1 MEDIDNIILDSL
13 KHLNC
18 PIEDDIRSL
27 KQFDNDMVIKA
38 LMSCIDIITPG
49 TGLPH
54 SMPPSMS
61 QRLKLATNIAD
72 HIKEIGFR
80 GDIGYQMILYCNEVE
95 IRRLLMFL
103 IERLPREPDKA
114 SQSDDSS
121 QTTSLVK
128 AIRLQLSQSLKTLWV
143 PSGILRNGIR
153 HTHGTTIRTSFGHC
167 NPLRCKDIHI
177 PNTLQENSDGLKHY
191 CVHHLSD
198 VTKQC
203 QYKFLIPSLLFNSF
217 NNDMLED
224 SQVVE
229 IICKSEVSS
238 KPWEETVTDNA
249 SVIEQSEVKQ
259 LLICEEN
266 GKNVADSVPNIIE
279 DLSNNI
285 ENAKENIVSLKN
297 DLKTLESR
305 HTKIIETKMAKEKE
319 LEISLQNLKIK
330 SKSHAL
336 LSNKEN
342 INKLKTVVD
351 SGTQKLVEL
360 TNQWHQVQDPL
371 LKQYKNLMDT
381 LNVNES
387 EAQELQER
395 LQNAKQKC
403 RKANEELKE
412 KDQLLAQLSDQ
423 YSKLTKQ
430 TNRSAYT
437 RRILEII
444 SNIKKQSNDID
455 KILIDTRGVQKEINT
470 LNGQLERS
478 FALSDEI
485 IFRDAKQE
493 DTARKAY
500 KLLATMHTEYGE
512 VVRASTDLGSIIRES
527 RNLQEQV
534 DTEEAREIGARL
546 ERVMADLN
554 QVRSETLT
562 LMNQNNN

>member
-1 MEDIDNIILDSL
+1 MEDIDNIIIDSL

-18 PIEDDIRSL
+18 PIEDDVRSL

-61 QRLKLATNIAD
+61 QRLKIATNIAD

-103 IERLPREPDKA
+103 IERLPREPDKT

-143 PSGILRNGIR
+143 PSEILRNGIR
-153 HTHGTTIRTSFGHC
+153 HTHGTTIRASFGHC

-177 PNTLQENSDGLKHY
+177 PNSQQENSDGLKQY

-203 QYKFLIPSLLFNSF
+203 PYKFLIPSLLFNSF

-224 SQVVE
+224 SQVAE
-229 IICKSEVSS
+229 IVCKTEVSS

-249 SVIEQSEVKQ
+249 SVIHQQSEIKQ
-259 LLICEEN
+259 LISEEN
-266 GKNVADSVPNIIE
+266 DKNVAESVPNIIE
-279 DLSNNI
+279 DLSINI
-285 ENAKENIVSLKN
+285 ENIKENIVSLKN

-305 HTKIIETKMAKEKE
+305 HTKIIETKLAKEKE
-319 LEISLQNLKIK
+319 LEISLQNLNIK

-371 LKQYKNLMDT
+371 LKQYKNLMVT

-478 FALSDEI
+478 FALSDEV